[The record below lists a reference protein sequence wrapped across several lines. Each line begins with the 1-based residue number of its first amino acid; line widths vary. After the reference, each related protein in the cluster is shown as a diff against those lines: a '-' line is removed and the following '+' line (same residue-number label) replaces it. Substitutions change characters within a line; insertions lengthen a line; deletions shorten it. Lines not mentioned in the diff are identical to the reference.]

1 MKLESLPPYRS
12 YSTLSTTRY
21 LDTPYSSGLN
31 PNLELCQRTRS
42 LTVAAMANG
51 GAKAPD
57 GAAKGL
63 DNLEALRREL
73 RAIKYDGV
81 LDEAGC
87 AAHRNTTRSVPSAD
101 LRNTRV
107 NVQDC
112 QGTRGCFAATA
123 QPRPLLLLA
132 PPRAVSR

>member
-1 MKLESLPPYRS
+1 MCRTPCTLKYR
-12 YSTLSTTRY
+12 R
-21 LDTPYSSGLN
+21 GLN
-31 PNLELCQRTRS
+31 PNLELPCQRTRS

-101 LRNTRV
+101 LRNTR
-107 NVQDC
+107 
-112 QGTRGCFAATA
+112 A
-123 QPRPLLLLA
+123 
-132 PPRAVSR
+132 